1 MSENNVNP
9 TINLSLIWTAVASTA
24 IGVLVLFTTF
34 APRSD
39 IERLETEISAMKSE
53 FTEQVKLLRIQQI
66 KGDIRE
72 VRGDLRHESDA
83 PVVLMLT
90 EDLEELKD
98 DLCTLAPD
106 DRMCK
111 AD

>member
-1 MSENNVNP
+1 MNP

-39 IERLETEISAMKSE
+39 IERLESEISTMESE
-53 FTEQVKLLRIQQI
+53 FVKQVKLMRVQQI
-66 KGDIRE
+66 KSDIRE
-72 VRGDLRHESDA
+72 VRGDLRHENEA
-83 PVVLMLT
+83 PIVLMLT

-98 DLCTLAPD
+98 ELCTLAPD